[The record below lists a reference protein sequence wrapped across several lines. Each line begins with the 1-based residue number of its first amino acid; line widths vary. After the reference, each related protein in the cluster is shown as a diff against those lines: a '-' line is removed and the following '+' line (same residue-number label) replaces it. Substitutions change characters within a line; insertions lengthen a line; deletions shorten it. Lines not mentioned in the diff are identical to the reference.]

1 MPFLRL
7 FRPLHAALLMAVTGT
22 GICRAGA
29 VPGMILPLHEVQ
41 VGTPV
46 AGILK
51 EILVREGDTVEK
63 GQVLAVL
70 EDDMEKLEAE
80 RAAKVLEKA
89 TFDRDA
95 TQKLLAD
102 KIATRE
108 AALGKS
114 IDHELARIQWEAAQ
128 VRLRQRT
135 LRAPLQGIV
144 VKKSKEPG
152 EAVLLNET
160 VVQIV
165 HIQQVYAQFYLEP
178 AQVLNLKPGMKVS
191 FRVPSLPEPHEL
203 SGEVDFI
210 DPRMDAESGLY
221 RIKLRLDNPGL
232 RLKAGMRVEMDST
245 KPKG

>member
-1 MPFLRL
+1 MRSCLFARPPF
-7 FRPLHAALLMAVTGT
+7 ALLLMVLAIAGS
-22 GICRAGA
+22 CRADV

-41 VGTPV
+41 VGTPS
-46 AGILK
+46 AGIVK
-51 EILVREGDTVEK
+51 EMLVKEGDTVEQ
-63 GQVLAVL
+63 GQALAVL

-80 RAAKVLEKA
+80 RAGKVLEKA

-95 TQKLLAD
+95 MQKLLAD
-102 KIATRE
+102 SIATRE
-108 AALGKS
+108 AALAKS
-114 IDHELARIQWEAAQ
+114 IDHELARIQLEAAQ

-144 VKKSKEPG
+144 VKRNKEPG

-178 AQVLNLKPGMKVS
+178 AHLQNLKPGMKLTL
-191 FRVPSLPEPHEL
+191 RVPSLPEPREL
-203 SGEVDFI
+203 TGEIDFI

-232 RLKAGMRVEMDST
+232 RLKAGMRVELDAA
-245 KPKG
+245 KPKA